1 MEIRIRIYLFSCS
14 VTCLRKKKKIV
25 ENEMQRS
32 AAC

>member
-1 MEIRIRIYLFSCS
+1 MEIRIRINLFSCS
-14 VTCLRKKKKIV
+14 VTCLRKKKIV